1 MTTKID
7 SNPTEQEIMQQVIYN
22 LVLYLPISKLKL
34 ENNETTDP
42 TISQIVQAARKYK
55 ESGNV
60 VEEATLEMLEACLK
74 EESGISDIGNAR
86 LTYISFKKDAN
97 ELVEH
102 GISREN
108 AELITNPDAMVA
120 VAFVYEGS
128 EAQGIREGVS
138 FVHRGTPGGA
148 WEDNYDMESDCNGS
162 FVKNNKL
169 FESVSPIG
177 EAVLYDQQD
186 TLRRIREES
195 TEIAGKCRALIGA
208 AKVFLSGHS
217 KGGNHAMLIKCVFEE
232 FRNVTCFAFDAPGP
246 PLELWDEYN
255 KHYRKERVEEN
266 RRSIY
271 SIFSF
276 NDPVHAIAYTKE
288 RGYFAKNLLRLAAP
302 GLDGE
307 DPSETMNYHYLF
319 QKLRVEADGKV
330 RLQKIVAEE
339 GWSAKKIKELS
350 DILMHMP
357 IMERA
362 AYMHPLMG
370 ALQYGYAKK
379 ASANQSVES
388 TVMLLLRTAYI
399 KNGPG
404 LLKMLPIVVPMAIEG
419 VFKTEERFRKKLSEQ
434 IQRYL
439 EYTKQ
444 LVETD
449 RALPRP
455 LGKDAGGLP
464 IIRHDLDFN
473 RSTIA
478 LLQVAA
484 GLFGTSVK
492 DIIAEFNDLCTF
504 VTDVVPPTEVR
515 PGMLQAIRT
524 LQAPPSLTLF
534 KNLAYA
540 CRAADETI
548 QSCEKR
554 CYPLFRI
561 PEGTH
566 YPRELAEL
574 LKRQRT
580 AELKS
585 GVSSIVR
592 DRALLEASILECC
605 GITSLNEL
613 ETDLPGKRPLVR
625 FAKQVL
631 YDAREI
637 EGVLLNY
644 AARLEKG
651 LREQFVLLGK
661 HESTGQ
667 GAAFDTVAFLQ
678 SASESAV
685 PSMAAGEVGEAGIDY
700 AAAEHAL
707 ACAADVSLHCGSL
720 LRDIERL
727 NERLSCLRYV
737 SVSRDGLTELSRLL
751 DSWKSQ
757 QEEYREALGNYVMR
771 CRETEEQ
778 FCARSAGIA
787 VEK

>member
-1 MTTKID
+1 MNNDRTRAT
-7 SNPTEQEIMQQVIYN
+7 TEQEIVQQIVYN
-22 LVLYLPISKLKL
+22 LVLYLPLSELDID
-34 ENNETTDP
+34 NNA
-42 TISQIVQAARKYK
+42 TIEDIVKAARQYSNRGRSVEK
-55 ESGNV
+55 E
-60 VEEATLEMLEACLK
+60 TLEMLEACLK

-102 GISREN
+102 GISRKN

-128 EAQGIREGVS
+128 EAQGIREGLS

-162 FVKNNKL
+162 FVKNNHL
-169 FESVSPIG
+169 FESISPIG

-217 KGGNHAMLIKCVFEE
+217 KGGNHAILIKCVFEE

-255 KHYRKERVEEN
+255 KYYGKERVEEI
-266 RRSIY
+266 RGKIH

-288 RGYFAKNLLRLAAP
+288 HGYFAKNLLSLDAP

-307 DPSETMNYHYLF
+307 DPSETMKYHYLF
-319 QKLRVEADGKV
+319 RKLRVEANGKV

-339 GWSAKKIKELS
+339 GWSAKAVKEIS
-350 DILMHMP
+350 DKLMKMP
-357 IMERA
+357 ISERA
-362 AYMHPLMG
+362 AYMHPLM
-370 ALQYGYAKK
+370 ASLQYGYAKK
-379 ASANQSVES
+379 ASVNLSVES
-388 TVMLLLRTAYI
+388 SVLLLVRTAYI
-399 KNGPG
+399 KDGAG
-404 LLKMLPIVVPMAIEG
+404 FLRLMEMAGQPMIEG
-419 VFKTEERFRKKLSEQ
+419 LFKTEERFRKKLSEQ
-434 IQRYL
+434 IQMYL
-439 EYTKQ
+439 ESTKQ
-444 LVETD
+444 FIETE
-449 RALPRP
+449 RILPRP
-455 LGKDAGGLP
+455 LDKDAGGLP
-464 IIRHDLDFN
+464 MIRHDLDFN

-478 LLQVAA
+478 LFQGTV
-484 GLFGTSVK
+484 GLFGTSVQ
-492 DIIAEFNDLCTF
+492 DILAPFNALCTF
-504 VTDVVPPTEVR
+504 VTTVAPPVEPR
-515 PGMLQAIRT
+515 PGMLQPIRT
-524 LQAPPSLTLF
+524 LQAPPSL
-534 KNLAYA
+534 KRCKSLAYT
-540 CRAADETI
+540 CRAVDEAI
-548 QSCEKR
+548 QRCEES

-561 PEGTH
+561 PEGAH
-566 YPRELAEL
+566 YPRKMAEL

-580 AELKS
+580 AELKD
-585 GVSSIVR
+585 GVSSIER
-592 DRALLEASILECC
+592 DRTLLEASILKCC
-605 GITSLNEL
+605 GLTSLDEL
-613 ETDLPGKRPLVR
+613 ETDIPGKRPLLR

-631 YDAREI
+631 YDVREI
-637 EGVLLNY
+637 ESILLSY

-651 LREQFVLLGK
+651 LREQFVLLGEQ
-661 HESTGQ
+661 ESAGQ

-678 SASESAV
+678 SGSENTIPA
-685 PSMAAGEVGEAGIDY
+685 MAAGEVGEAGIDY

-737 SVSRDGLTELSRLL
+737 SVSRDGLSELSRLL
-751 DSWKSQ
+751 GSWKSQ
-757 QEEYREALGNYVMR
+757 QEE
-771 CRETEEQ
+771 
-778 FCARSAGIA
+778 
-787 VEK
+787 

>member
-1 MTTKID
+1 
-7 SNPTEQEIMQQVIYN
+7 
-22 LVLYLPISKLKL
+22 
-34 ENNETTDP
+34 
-42 TISQIVQAARKYK
+42 
-55 ESGNV
+55 
-60 VEEATLEMLEACLK
+60 
-74 EESGISDIGNAR
+74 
-86 LTYISFKKDAN
+86 
-97 ELVEH
+97 
-102 GISREN
+102 
-108 AELITNPDAMVA
+108 
-120 VAFVYEGS
+120 
-128 EAQGIREGVS
+128 
-138 FVHRGTPGGA
+138 
-148 WEDNYDMESDCNGS
+148 
-162 FVKNNKL
+162 
-169 FESVSPIG
+169 
-177 EAVLYDQQD
+177 
-186 TLRRIREES
+186 
-195 TEIAGKCRALIGA
+195 
-208 AKVFLSGHS
+208 
-217 KGGNHAMLIKCVFEE
+217 
-232 FRNVTCFAFDAPGP
+232 
-246 PLELWDEYN
+246 
-255 KHYRKERVEEN
+255 
-266 RRSIY
+266 
-271 SIFSF
+271 
-276 NDPVHAIAYTKE
+276 
-288 RGYFAKNLLRLAAP
+288 
-302 GLDGE
+302 
-307 DPSETMNYHYLF
+307 
-319 QKLRVEADGKV
+319 
-330 RLQKIVAEE
+330 
-339 GWSAKKIKELS
+339 
-350 DILMHMP
+350 
-357 IMERA
+357 
-362 AYMHPLMG
+362 
-370 ALQYGYAKK
+370 
-379 ASANQSVES
+379 
-388 TVMLLLRTAYI
+388 
-399 KNGPG
+399 
-404 LLKMLPIVVPMAIEG
+404 MLPIVVPMAIEG

-524 LQAPPSLTLF
+524 LQAPPSLTLC

-637 EGVLLNY
+637 EGILLNY

-651 LREQFVLLGK
+651 FREQFVLLGA

-678 SASESAV
+678 SGSESAV
-685 PSMAAGEVGEAGIDY
+685 SAVAAGEVGEAGIDY

-707 ACAADVSLHCGSL
+707 VCAADVSLHCGSL
-720 LRDIERL
+720 LRDIEAL

-737 SVSRDGLTELSRLL
+737 SVSRDGLSELSRLL
-751 DSWKSQ
+751 GSWKSQ
-757 QEEYREALGNYVMR
+757 QEEYREALGNYVMH

-778 FCARSAGIA
+778 FCGRCAGIA
-787 VEK
+787 AE

>member
-1 MTTKID
+1 MNNGRTGTT
-7 SNPTEQEIMQQVIYN
+7 TEQEIVQQIVYN
-22 LVLYLPISKLKL
+22 LVLYLPLSELDIDD
-34 ENNETTDP
+34 NA
-42 TISQIVQAARKYK
+42 TIEDIVKAARQYSNRGRSVEK
-55 ESGNV
+55 E
-60 VEEATLEMLEACLK
+60 TLEMLEACLK

-162 FVKNNKL
+162 FVKNNHL
-169 FESVSPIG
+169 FESISPIG

-255 KHYRKERVEEN
+255 KHYGKERVEEN

-288 RGYFAKNLLRLAAP
+288 RGYFAKNLLSLDAQE
-302 GLDGE
+302 LDGE
-307 DPSETMNYHYLF
+307 NPSETMKYHYLF
-319 QKLRVEADGKV
+319 PMLRVEEDGKV
-330 RLQKIVAEE
+330 RLQKKMDGE
-339 GWSAKKIKELS
+339 GWSAKKVKELS

-379 ASANQSVES
+379 APANQSVES

-434 IQRYL
+434 IQQYL

-504 VTDVVPPTEVR
+504 VTDVVPPTEAR

-524 LQAPPSLTLF
+524 LQAPPSLELC

-540 CRAADETI
+540 CRAADEAM
-548 QSCEKR
+548 QSCEER

-561 PEGTH
+561 PEGAH

-580 AELKS
+580 AELKF

-592 DRALLEASILECC
+592 DRELLEASILECC
-605 GITSLNEL
+605 GITSFDEL
-613 ETDLPGKRPLVR
+613 ETDIPGKRPLLR
-625 FAKQVL
+625 MAKQVF

-637 EGVLLNY
+637 EGILLSY

-651 LREQFVLLGK
+651 LREQFVLLGEQ
-661 HESTGQ
+661 ESAGQ
-667 GAAFDTVAFLQ
+667 GVAFDTVAFLQ
-678 SASESAV
+678 SGSENAIS
-685 PSMAAGEVGEAGIDY
+685 SMAAGEVGEAGIDY

-707 ACAADVSLHCGSL
+707 TCAADVSIYCGSL
-720 LRDIERL
+720 LRDIEAL
-727 NERLSCLRYV
+727 NERLSSLRYV
-737 SVSRDGLTELSRLL
+737 SVSRDGLSELSRLL
-751 DSWKSQ
+751 RSWKYQ
-757 QEEYREALGNYVMR
+757 QEEYREALGNYVMH

-778 FCARSAGIA
+778 FCGRCAGIA
-787 VEK
+787 AEK

>member
-7 SNPTEQEIMQQVIYN
+7 SNLTEQEIMQQVVYN
-22 LVLYLPISKLKL
+22 LVLYLPISELDL
-34 ENNETTDP
+34 DNNETTDP

-55 ESGNV
+55 NSGND

-86 LTYISFKKDAN
+86 LTYITFKKDAN

-102 GISREN
+102 GISRKN

-128 EAQGIREGVS
+128 EAQGIREGLS

-162 FVKNNKL
+162 FVKNNHL
-169 FESVSPIG
+169 FESISPIG

-195 TEIAGKCRALIGA
+195 TEIAGKCRAFIGA

-246 PLELWDEYN
+246 PIELWDEYN
-255 KHYRKERVEEN
+255 KYYGKERVEEI
-266 RRSIY
+266 RGKIH

-288 RGYFAKNLLRLAAP
+288 RGYFAKNLLRLDAP

-307 DPSETMNYHYLF
+307 DPSDTMKYHYLF
-319 QKLRVEADGKV
+319 RKLRVEANGKV

-339 GWSAKKIKELS
+339 GWSAKAVKKIS
-350 DILMHMP
+350 DKLMKMP
-357 IMERA
+357 ISERA
-362 AYMHPLMG
+362 AYMHPLM
-370 ALQYGYAKK
+370 ASLQYGYAKK
-379 ASANQSVES
+379 ASVNLSVES
-388 TVMLLLRTAYI
+388 SVLLLVRTVYI
-399 KNGPG
+399 KDGAG
-404 LLKMLPIVVPMAIEG
+404 FLRLMEMAGQPMIEG
-419 VFKTEERFRKKLSEQ
+419 LFKTEERFRKKLSEQ
-434 IQRYL
+434 IQLYL
-439 EYTKQ
+439 ESTKQ
-444 LVETD
+444 FIETE
-449 RALPRP
+449 RILPRP
-455 LGKDAGGLP
+455 LDKDAGGLP
-464 IIRHDLDFN
+464 MIRHDLDFN

-478 LLQVAA
+478 LFQGTV
-484 GLFGTSVK
+484 GLFGTAVK
-492 DIIAEFNDLCTF
+492 DILAPFNELCTF
-504 VTDVVPPTEVR
+504 VTTVAPPVEPR
-515 PGMLQAIRT
+515 PGMLQTIRT
-524 LQAPPSLTLF
+524 LQAPPSL
-534 KNLAYA
+534 KRCKSLAYT
-540 CRAADETI
+540 CRAVDEAI
-548 QSCEKR
+548 QRCEES

-561 PEGTH
+561 PEGAH
-566 YPRELAEL
+566 YPRKMAEL

-580 AELKS
+580 AELKD
-585 GVSSIVR
+585 GVSSIER
-592 DRALLEASILECC
+592 DRTLLEAGILECFRVS
-605 GITSLNEL
+605 SLDEL
-613 ETDLPGKRPLVR
+613 ETEIPAKHPLTN

-637 EGVLLNY
+637 EGILLNY

-651 LREQFVLLGK
+651 FREQFVLLGA

-667 GAAFDTVAFLQ
+667 GAVFDTVAFLQ
-678 SASESAV
+678 SGSESAV
-685 PSMAAGEVGEAGIDY
+685 SAVAAGEVGEAGIDY

-707 ACAADVSLHCGSL
+707 VCAADVSLHCGSL
-720 LRDIERL
+720 LRDIEAL

-737 SVSRDGLTELSRLL
+737 SVSRDGLSELSRLL
-751 DSWKSQ
+751 GSWKSQ
-757 QEEYREALGNYVMR
+757 QEEYREALGNYVMH

-778 FCARSAGIA
+778 FCGRCAGIA
-787 VEK
+787 AEK

>member
-1 MTTKID
+1 MNNDRTRAT
-7 SNPTEQEIMQQVIYN
+7 TEQEIVQQIVYN
-22 LVLYLPISKLKL
+22 LVLYLPLSELDID
-34 ENNETTDP
+34 NNA
-42 TISQIVQAARKYK
+42 TIEDIVKAARQYSNRGRSVEK
-55 ESGNV
+55 E
-60 VEEATLEMLEACLK
+60 TLEMLEACLK

-102 GISREN
+102 GISRKN

-128 EAQGIREGVS
+128 EAQGIREGLS

-162 FVKNNKL
+162 FVKNNHL
-169 FESVSPIG
+169 FESISPIG

-217 KGGNHAMLIKCVFEE
+217 KGGNHAILIKCVFEE

-255 KHYRKERVEEN
+255 KYYGKERVEEI
-266 RRSIY
+266 RGKIH

-288 RGYFAKNLLRLAAP
+288 HGYFAKNLLSLDAP

-307 DPSETMNYHYLF
+307 DPSETMKYHYLF
-319 QKLRVEADGKV
+319 RKLRVEANGKV

-339 GWSAKKIKELS
+339 GWSAKAVKEIS
-350 DILMHMP
+350 DKLMKMP
-357 IMERA
+357 ISERA
-362 AYMHPLMG
+362 AYMHPLM
-370 ALQYGYAKK
+370 ASLQYGYAKK
-379 ASANQSVES
+379 ASVNLSVES
-388 TVMLLLRTAYI
+388 SVLLLVRTAYI
-399 KNGPG
+399 KDGAG
-404 LLKMLPIVVPMAIEG
+404 FLRLMEMAGQPMIEG
-419 VFKTEERFRKKLSEQ
+419 LFKTEERFRKKLSEQ
-434 IQRYL
+434 IQMYL
-439 EYTKQ
+439 ESTKQ
-444 LVETD
+444 FIETE
-449 RALPRP
+449 RILPRP
-455 LGKDAGGLP
+455 LDKYAGGLP
-464 IIRHDLDFN
+464 MIRHDLDFN

-478 LLQVAA
+478 LFQGTV
-484 GLFGTSVK
+484 GLFGTSVQ
-492 DIIAEFNDLCTF
+492 DILAPFNALCTF
-504 VTDVVPPTEVR
+504 VTTVAPPVEPR
-515 PGMLQAIRT
+515 PGMLQPIRT
-524 LQAPPSLTLF
+524 LQAPPSL
-534 KNLAYA
+534 KRCKSLAYT
-540 CRAADETI
+540 CRAVDEAI
-548 QSCEKR
+548 QRCEES

-561 PEGTH
+561 PEGAH
-566 YPRELAEL
+566 YPRKMAEL

-580 AELKS
+580 AELKD
-585 GVSSIVR
+585 GVSSIER
-592 DRALLEASILECC
+592 DRTLLEASILKCC
-605 GITSLNEL
+605 GLTSLDEL
-613 ETDLPGKRPLVR
+613 ETDIPGKRHLLR

-631 YDAREI
+631 YDVREI
-637 EGVLLNY
+637 ESILLSY

-651 LREQFVLLGK
+651 LREQFVLLGEQ
-661 HESTGQ
+661 ESAGQ

-678 SASESAV
+678 SGSENTIPA
-685 PSMAAGEVGEAGIDY
+685 MAAGEVGEAGIDY

-737 SVSRDGLTELSRLL
+737 SVSRDGLSELSRLL
-751 DSWKSQ
+751 GSWKSQ

-771 CRETEEQ
+771 CRETEER
-778 FCARSAGIA
+778 FCGRCAGIA
-787 VEK
+787 AE

>member
-1 MTTKID
+1 MNNDRTGAT
-7 SNPTEQEIMQQVIYN
+7 PEQEIVQQIVYN
-22 LVLYLPISKLKL
+22 LVLYLPLSELDI
-34 ENNETTDP
+34 NDNA
-42 TISQIVQAARKYK
+42 TIEDIVKAARRYSNRGRHVEK
-55 ESGNV
+55 E
-60 VEEATLEMLEACLK
+60 TLEMLEACLK

-86 LTYISFKKDAN
+86 LTYISFKKDPN

-102 GISREN
+102 GISRKN

-169 FESVSPIG
+169 FEAVSPIG

-195 TEIAGKCRALIGA
+195 TEMAGKCRALIGA

-232 FRNVTCFAFDAPGP
+232 FQNVTCFAFDAPGP
-246 PLELWDEYN
+246 PPELWDEYN
-255 KHYRKERVEEN
+255 KYHGKERVEKN

-276 NDPVHAIAYTKE
+276 NDPVHTIAYTKE
-288 RGYFAKNLLRLAAP
+288 RGYFAKNLLRLDAP

-307 DPSETMNYHYLF
+307 DPSETMKYHYLF
-319 QKLRVEADGKV
+319 RKLRVEENGKV

-339 GWSAKKIKELS
+339 GWSAEAVKKISDEL
-350 DILMHMP
+350 MNMP
-357 IMERA
+357 IAERA

-379 ASANQSVES
+379 APVNLSVES
-388 TVMLLLRTAYI
+388 TVLLLVRTAYM
-399 KNGPG
+399 KGG
-404 LLKMLPIVVPMAIEG
+404 VGFLRLMEMAGQPMIEG
-419 VFKTEERFRKKLSEQ
+419 LFKTEEQFRKKLSEQ

-439 EYTKQ
+439 ENTKQ
-444 LVETD
+444 FVETE
-449 RALPRP
+449 RILPRP
-455 LGKDAGGLP
+455 FDQDAGGLP

-478 LLQVAA
+478 LFQGTV

-492 DIIAEFNDLCTF
+492 DILAPLKELCKRFTAVASPAE
-504 VTDVVPPTEVR
+504 PR
-515 PGMLQAIRT
+515 PGMLQPIRT
-524 LQAPPSLTLF
+524 LQAPPSL
-534 KNLAYA
+534 KRCKSLADT
-540 CRAADETI
+540 CRAVDEAI
-548 QSCEKR
+548 HSCEDS

-561 PEGTH
+561 PEGAS
-566 YPRELAEL
+566 YPRKLAEL
-574 LKRQRT
+574 LEKQHT
-580 AELKS
+580 AELEA

-592 DRALLEASILECC
+592 DKALLEASILECF
-605 GITSLNEL
+605 GVSSLDEL
-613 ETDLPGKRPLVR
+613 ETDMLGKRPLVR

-631 YDAREI
+631 YDAQEI
-637 EGVLLNY
+637 ESILVNY

-651 LREQFVLLGK
+651 FREQFVLLGE

-667 GAAFDTVAFLQ
+667 SAVFDTAAFLQ
-678 SASESAV
+678 GGSAYADSTT
-685 PSMAAGEVGEAGIDY
+685 AAGEVGEAGIDY
-700 AAAEHAL
+700 AAAEQAL
-707 ACAADVSLHCGSL
+707 ASAADVSFNCGSL
-720 LRDIERL
+720 LRDVEQL
-727 NERLSCLRYV
+727 NERLSRLRYV
-737 SVSRDGLTELSRLL
+737 SVLRDGLSELSRLL
-751 DSWKSQ
+751 GSWKYQ
-757 QEEYREALGNYVMR
+757 QEEYREALGSYVTR
-771 CRETEEQ
+771 CRETEER
-778 FCARSAGIA
+778 FCARCGGIVA
-787 VEK
+787 E

>member
-7 SNPTEQEIMQQVIYN
+7 SNLTEQEIMQQVVYN
-22 LVLYLPISKLKL
+22 LVLYLPISELDL
-34 ENNETTDP
+34 DNNETTDP

-55 ESGNV
+55 NSGND

-102 GISREN
+102 GISRKN

-128 EAQGIREGVS
+128 EAQGIREGLS

-162 FVKNNKL
+162 FVKNNHL
-169 FESVSPIG
+169 FESISPIG

-195 TEIAGKCRALIGA
+195 TEIAGKCRAFIGA

-246 PLELWDEYN
+246 PIELWDEYN
-255 KHYRKERVEEN
+255 KHYGKERVEEN

-379 ASANQSVES
+379 RRPISLWN
-388 TVMLLLRTAYI
+388 
-399 KNGPG
+399 
-404 LLKMLPIVVPMAIEG
+404 LP
-419 VFKTEERFRKKLSEQ
+419 
-434 IQRYL
+434 
-439 EYTKQ
+439 
-444 LVETD
+444 
-449 RALPRP
+449 
-455 LGKDAGGLP
+455 
-464 IIRHDLDFN
+464 
-473 RSTIA
+473 
-478 LLQVAA
+478 
-484 GLFGTSVK
+484 
-492 DIIAEFNDLCTF
+492 LC
-504 VTDVVPPTEVR
+504 
-515 PGMLQAIRT
+515 
-524 LQAPPSLTLF
+524 
-534 KNLAYA
+534 
-540 CRAADETI
+540 
-548 QSCEKR
+548 
-554 CYPLFRI
+554 
-561 PEGTH
+561 
-566 YPRELAEL
+566 
-574 LKRQRT
+574 
-580 AELKS
+580 
-585 GVSSIVR
+585 
-592 DRALLEASILECC
+592 CC
-605 GITSLNEL
+605 
-613 ETDLPGKRPLVR
+613 
-625 FAKQVL
+625 
-631 YDAREI
+631 
-637 EGVLLNY
+637 
-644 AARLEKG
+644 
-651 LREQFVLLGK
+651 
-661 HESTGQ
+661 
-667 GAAFDTVAFLQ
+667 
-678 SASESAV
+678 
-685 PSMAAGEVGEAGIDY
+685 
-700 AAAEHAL
+700 
-707 ACAADVSLHCGSL
+707 
-720 LRDIERL
+720 
-727 NERLSCLRYV
+727 
-737 SVSRDGLTELSRLL
+737 
-751 DSWKSQ
+751 
-757 QEEYREALGNYVMR
+757 
-771 CRETEEQ
+771 
-778 FCARSAGIA
+778 
-787 VEK
+787 